1 MGTSGVPLIFPP
13 VLLRTIVYNKNRK
26 IHLPIAF
33 SRDQKA
39 ENKNYSENKNTK
51 WKWKACFWK
60 PIEVAVAFV
69 LLAHITS
76 VELVGSCSA
85 KKVDKQGHWIGWVV
99 LP

>member
-51 WKWKACFWK
+51 
-60 PIEVAVAFV
+60 
-69 LLAHITS
+69 
-76 VELVGSCSA
+76 
-85 KKVDKQGHWIGWVV
+85 
-99 LP
+99 